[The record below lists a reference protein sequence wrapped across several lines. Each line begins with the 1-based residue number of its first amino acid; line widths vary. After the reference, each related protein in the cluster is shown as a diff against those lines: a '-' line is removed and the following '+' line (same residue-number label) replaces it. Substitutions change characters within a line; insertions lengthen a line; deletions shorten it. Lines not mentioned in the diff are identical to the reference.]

1 MRRGLWRALRRAL
14 RCGLRRGPA
23 PRRAQRS
30 RLRLPLASRTPLVAC
45 LLHVTFLALS
55 FYDGLVG
62 GCTACL
68 LPCSA
73 RAVAQQQLYAF
84 CAPSLGVRPLPRR
97 VCASMCPS
105 RMRSCL
111 SIQISPPG
119 LPPNGARGPTLPLC
133 DGTMP
138 TLPTKFLH
146 CPEEYLHCPKKLI
159 SFLNCLF
166 SVVDTCTAPIFYRN
180 NLHCPVW
187 VVNTCTAPGGGKKQ
201 PVLPISLLFYVC

>member
-1 MRRGLWRALRRAL
+1 M
-14 RCGLRRGPA
+14 
-23 PRRAQRS
+23 
-30 RLRLPLASRTPLVAC
+30 
-45 LLHVTFLALS
+45 
-55 FYDGLVG
+55 
-62 GCTACL
+62 

-146 CPEEYLHCPKKLI
+146 CPEEYLHCPQKLI

-201 PVLPISLLFYVC
+201 PVLPISLKRIKIKILHVFLGVASACEWQKPAAWRQSSRRPRAVGAACISSATLLGLCRARQA